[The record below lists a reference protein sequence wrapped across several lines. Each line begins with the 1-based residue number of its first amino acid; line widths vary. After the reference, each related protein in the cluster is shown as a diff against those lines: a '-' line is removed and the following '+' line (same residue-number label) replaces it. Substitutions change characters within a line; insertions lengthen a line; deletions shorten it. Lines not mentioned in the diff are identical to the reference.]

1 MMGNTSTTILLAT
14 ANPHKAAE
22 LQRML
27 EDVGIEVLTLADLP
41 SEISGEQVEEDEPT
55 LEGNALKKARY
66 WADRSGLSTL
76 ADDTGLEVEALGGAP
91 GVFSARYA
99 GEDAT
104 YEDNVRKLLAE
115 LQGTEER
122 KAQFRTVLALISSEG
137 EYLFD
142 GRCEGVILDEIRGAG
157 GFGYDPIFLPLGF
170 EKTFAEMDATE
181 KNAISHRGRAL
192 QAFVEWVKQQK

>member
-1 MMGNTSTTILLAT
+1 MGNTSTTILLAT

>member
-1 MMGNTSTTILLAT
+1 MGNTSTTILLAT

-192 QAFVEWVKQQK
+192 HAFVEWVKQQR

>member
-1 MMGNTSTTILLAT
+1 MGNTSTTILLAT

-22 LQRML
+22 LQWML

-170 EKTFAEMDATE
+170 KKTFAEMDATE